1 MTNNC
6 CNPCDPCKKKCCDPC
21 GCPLRVLSVCEINDK
36 PGVVEFNLDGKTVD
50 YDFSGLVAR
59 TETDTNLRVDSV
71 ARVLRYSAERH
82 VNNITAK
89 QLGSILHIAD
99 IGDVDITGVT
109 DNSLFVYQK
118 QSDCGQGCDGID
130 NSWVAWN
137 SDEHLEEEGKTVMVF
152 DDNGAPKALRPPTH
166 TDQYYSLMWRGGDKV
181 GYTQPV
187 EVASPSTDT
196 NGYSYLMF
204 VNPTTKQLEMLKVV
218 VSIDGSGHVTFD
230 TNGGA

>member
-152 DDNGAPKALRPPTH
+152 DDNGAPKALRPPAH
-166 TDQYYSLMWRGGDKV
+166 TDQYYSLMWKGGDKV

-187 EVASPSTDT
+187 EVASPSTDA